1 MICRTCNTKSSRIK
15 VIDGADYCNNC
26 ANLTET
32 GGLHIDGSITRNSF
46 RVREQQQAYK
56 SDLTPPHVWNKNSR
70 KLDVN
75 KDFVKLFP
83 EQAQKTFTNDELKSV
98 GITKLKGKA

>member
-1 MICRTCNTKSSRIK
+1 MICRNCNTKTNRIK
-15 VIDGADYCNNC
+15 VIDGKDYCGNC

-32 GGLHIDGSITRNSF
+32 GGSKVDGSITRNSF
-46 RVREQQQAYK
+46 RIREQQQQYK

-75 KDFVKLFP
+75 EDFVKLFP
-83 EQAQKTFTNDELKSV
+83 EQAQKTFTDKELKSV
-98 GITKLKGKA
+98 GITKLKGKI